1 VAQAAKAQ
9 HLDFAVATKT
19 RLGDC
24 SVDIQMPSINVVG
37 RAVVL
42 LDDIAS
48 SGHTL
53 ARAAEILLA
62 AGAKT
67 VDVAVT
73 HALFDEQSETVMM
86 KAGIGQIWSTDCVLH
101 ASNAVTV
108 MPAIAQKL
116 LSLWERFNND

>member
-1 VAQAAKAQ
+1 MLFRSNVA
-9 HLDFAVATKT
+9 
-19 RLGDC
+19 
-24 SVDIQMPSINVVG
+24 G

-53 ARAAEILLA
+53 ARAAELLLA

-73 HALFDEQSETVMM
+73 HALFDAQAEVVMM
-86 KAGIGQIWSTDCVLH
+86 KAGISQIWSTDCVLH

-108 MPAIAQKL
+108 MPAIAQA
-116 LSLWERFNND
+116 LSSLCERVIDD